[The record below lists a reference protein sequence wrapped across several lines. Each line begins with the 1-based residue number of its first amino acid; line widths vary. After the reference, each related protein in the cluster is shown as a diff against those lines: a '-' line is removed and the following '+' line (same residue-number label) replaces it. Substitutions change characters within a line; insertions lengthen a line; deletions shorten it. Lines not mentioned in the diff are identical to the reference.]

1 MIDLELIDLVNGT
14 LSIVVTI
21 ITLILALTMISK
33 YFKYKVSNLLFIGI
47 SVFGLSARNWPRIAT
62 FISILITTN
71 PITPELY
78 FILGN
83 GHSIGLIAWMI
94 GSMIMLEIKPKSR
107 KIILGA
113 FLLFEIVYLSVF
125 YVCIFF
131 NLSLIGSYT
140 PVFDDEPGILV
151 TIHTYVMIPLLVITV
166 LKLFL
171 GTQKANKK
179 EIRLKGQFIVIGMLF
194 FLISGLINTY
204 LQLELIYAILLL
216 IGVFCLYIG
225 LTMPNWIKK
234 VFLKSEDV

>member
-1 MIDLELIDLVNGT
+1 MNNLEFIDIFNGT
-14 LSIVVTI
+14 LSIIVTI
-21 ITLILALTMISK
+21 ITLILALTMIRK

-62 FISILITTN
+62 FISILITN
-71 PITPELY
+71 HPISTELY

-83 GHSIGLIAWMI
+83 GHSIGLITWMI
-94 GSMIMLEIKPKSR
+94 GSVIMLEIKPKSR

-113 FLLFEIVYLSVF
+113 FLLFELVYLIIF
-125 YVCIFF
+125 YVSIFS
-131 NLSLIGSYT
+131 NISIVGSYT
-140 PVFDDEPGILV
+140 PVYDDDPGILIV
-151 TIHTYVMIPLLVITV
+151 IHTYVMIVLLVITV

-204 LQLELIYAILLL
+204 LKLELIYAILLL

-225 LTMPNWIKK
+225 LTVPNWIKK
-234 VFLKSEDV
+234 LLLKDEGE